1 MLIRTRLASAN
12 ISLEARVPTKDRPI
26 PTEESVS
33 FELLPADDDQHLDL
47 DTGEAFQNYGFARLD
62 KKEKKL
68 ISAIMVICEAQE
80 LAAQPRLMRGPA
92 AGTEAGMVGDSYYK
106 HNYMSYFDE
115 ATTVDDYS
123 PSSIYLNVY
132 IDPKAFRELVENIR
146 SDLFPEVI
154 SIYLVDD
161 PSGFFTDTT
170 KPKRTWPIEF
180 GSEPDGSGMIW
191 HNKDK
196 EHQRIPIERVSFH
209 YAVGEPRYD
218 EKHRFVRMQST
229 TPTDR
234 INEQIALIQ
243 TSLAELLKYS
253 RWIPI
258 GVVALAIIAVILIIK
273 H

>member
-1 MLIRTRLASAN
+1 
-12 ISLEARVPTKDRPI
+12 
-26 PTEESVS
+26 
-33 FELLPADDDQHLDL
+33 
-47 DTGEAFQNYGFARLD
+47 
-62 KKEKKL
+62 
-68 ISAIMVICEAQE
+68 
-80 LAAQPRLMRGPA
+80 
-92 AGTEAGMVGDSYYK
+92 
-106 HNYMSYFDE
+106 
-115 ATTVDDYS
+115 
-123 PSSIYLNVY
+123 
-132 IDPKAFRELVENIR
+132 
-146 SDLFPEVI
+146 
-154 SIYLVDD
+154 
-161 PSGFFTDTT
+161 
-170 KPKRTWPIEF
+170 
-180 GSEPDGSGMIW
+180 MIW

-258 GVVALAIIAVILIIK
+258 GVVALTIIIVLLFFK